1 MSSLAMSSPAIAAET
16 QTAARREIGSG
27 RARISWGAVIAGVVV
42 ALATAALLG
51 LIGVA
56 LGVSGIQPGAAAT
69 GIGTGV
75 WAVISTAVAMAL
87 GGYIAARL
95 CGTYSHLDSELHGLT
110 VWALTF
116 LVGAVLLAQAVS
128 GAIGLAVQGA
138 GAAAGGALSGTG
150 ALASGLT
157 QQISPQA
164 LINQLQDSLTT
175 GGDPTQMTKEQVS
188 NEIAMLVGRRVYTG
202 SLSDQDRDRLN
213 LLVATEAGISKDQ
226 AARRIAGLEQEAQT
240 FQTQATQRLQDAADA
255 ATRAASIGSRAL
267 SAGLILG
274 LATALIGAWFG
285 TRHAQVLAP
294 AYRGDAPAT
303 VDYAFAGQ
311 HPRPVQERVII
322 HGDAAQR
329 IVQRLQGLTFP
340 ANKRDL
346 LGVARA
352 GNFEPGLASAFEHI
366 PDRQY
371 YDINDVLTA
380 LGMAP

>member
-1 MSSLAMSSPAIAAET
+1 MSSLAMSSPAIAAEAPAT
-16 QTAARREIGSG
+16 ARRDAGFG

-42 ALATAALLG
+42 ALASGTLLG

-56 LGVSGIQPGAAAT
+56 LGISGVQPGAAAT

-75 WAVISTAVAMAL
+75 WAVISTVVAMAL

-110 VWALTF
+110 VWALT
-116 LVGAVLLAQAVS
+116 LLLGVALLAELVS
-128 GAIGLAVQGA
+128 GVIGVAVEGA
-138 GAAAGGALSGTG
+138 GAATGGALSGAG
-150 ALASGLT
+150 GLASGIT

-164 LINQLQDSLTT
+164 MIGQLEDSLTS
-175 GGDPTQMTKEQVS
+175 GGDPTQMTKEGVR

-202 SLSDQDRDRLN
+202 SLSDRDRDRLA
-213 LLVATEAGISKDQ
+213 LLVSTETGISKD
-226 AARRIAGLEQEAQT
+226 AAAQRIAGLEQRAQE
-240 FQTQATQRLQDAADA
+240 FQTQAQQRLQDATAA
-255 ATRAASIGSRAL
+255 ATRAAAVGTRAL

-294 AYRGDAPAT
+294 AYRGDTPTT
-303 VDYAFAGQ
+303 VDYAYAGQ
-311 HPRPVQERVII
+311 HPRPAQERVII
-322 HGDAAQR
+322 HGDATQR
-329 IVQRLQGLTFP
+329 IIQHLHGLTFP
-340 ANKRDL
+340 ASKRDL
-346 LGVARA
+346 LGAA
-352 GNFEPGLASAFEHI
+352 KTGNFEPGLAAAFEHI

-380 LGMAP
+380 LGMAS

>member
-1 MSSLAMSSPAIAAET
+1 MSSLAMSSPAMAAET
-16 QTAARREIGSG
+16 QAAVRRDGGLS

-42 ALATAALLG
+42 ALATAMLLG

-56 LGVSGIQPGAAAT
+56 LGVSGIQPSAAAT
-69 GIGTGV
+69 GIGTGL
-75 WAVISTAVAMAL
+75 WAVISTVVAMAL

-110 VWALTF
+110 VWALTL
-116 LVGAVLLAQAVS
+116 LVGAVLLAQAV
-128 GAIGLAVQGA
+128 GGIIGIAVQGA

-150 ALASGLT
+150 ALASGLA
-157 QQISPQA
+157 QQMSPQA
-164 LINQLQDSLTT
+164 LIDQLQESLTT
-175 GGDPTQMTKEQVS
+175 GGDPTQMTKEQVR

-202 SLSDQDRDRLN
+202 SLSGLDRDRLN

-226 AARRIAGLEQEAQT
+226 ASRRIAGLEREAQA

-294 AYRGDAPAT
+294 AYRTDGPT

-322 HGDAAQR
+322 HGDAGQR
-329 IVQRLQGLTFP
+329 IVQHLQGLAFP
-340 ANKRDL
+340 ASKRDI
-346 LGVARA
+346 LGVAKG
-352 GNFEPGLASAFEHI
+352 GNFEPGVTSAFEHI

-371 YDINDVLTA
+371 YDLNDVLTA

>member
-16 QTAARREIGSG
+16 PVAARRDGG
-27 RARISWGAVIAGVVV
+27 VARARISWGAVIAGVVV
-42 ALATAALLG
+42 ALASGTLLG

-75 WAVISTAVAMAL
+75 WAVISTVVAMGL

-110 VWALTF
+110 VWALT
-116 LVGAVLLAQAVS
+116 LLLGVALLAELVS
-128 GAIGLAVQGA
+128 GVIGVAVEGA
-138 GAAAGGALSGTG
+138 GAATGGALSGAG
-150 ALASGLT
+150 GLASGIT
-157 QQISPQA
+157 QQISPQVM
-164 LINQLQDSLTT
+164 INQLEDSLTS
-175 GGDPTQMTKEQVS
+175 GGDPTQMTKDEVG

-202 SLSDQDRDRLN
+202 SLSDPDRDRLA
-213 LLVATEAGISKDQ
+213 LLVSTEAGISKDA
-226 AARRIAGLEQEAQT
+226 AARRIAGLEQRAQT
-240 FQTQATQRLQDAADA
+240 FQTQAQQRLQDAADV
-255 ATRAASIGSRAL
+255 ATRAAALGTRAL

-294 AYRGDAPAT
+294 AYRGEAPPT

-322 HGDAAQR
+322 HGDAGQR
-329 IVQRLQGLTFP
+329 IVQHLQGMTFP
-340 ANKRDL
+340 VSKRDL
-346 LGVARA
+346 LGIAKAR
-352 GNFEPGLASAFEHI
+352 NFEPGLASTIEHI

-371 YDINDVLTA
+371 YDVNDVLRA
-380 LGMAP
+380 LGLAP

>member
-16 QTAARREIGSG
+16 SAAARRDVGFG

-42 ALATAALLG
+42 ALATGALLG

-56 LGVSGIQPGAAAT
+56 LGVSSIQPSAAAT
-69 GIGTGV
+69 GIGSGV
-75 WAVISTAVAMAL
+75 WAVISTAIAMAL

-116 LVGAVLLAQAVS
+116 LVGAVLLAQIVS

-150 ALASGLT
+150 ALASGLA
-157 QQISPQA
+157 QQMSPQA
-164 LINQLQDSLTT
+164 LIDQLQDSLTT
-175 GGDPTQMTKEQVS
+175 GGDPTQMTKEQVR

-202 SLSDQDRDRLN
+202 SLSDQDRDRLD

-226 AARRIAGLEQEAQT
+226 AARRIAGLEQQAQS

-285 TRHAQVLAP
+285 TRHAAVLAP
-294 AYRGDAPAT
+294 AYRPEALPTFDH
-303 VDYAFAGQ
+303 AFAGQ
-311 HPRPVQERVII
+311 HPRPAQERVII
-322 HGDAAQR
+322 HGDAGQR
-329 IVQRLQGLTFP
+329 IVQHLQGLTFP
-340 ANKRDL
+340 VSKRDL
-346 LGVARA
+346 LGVAKAR
-352 GNFEPGLASAFEHI
+352 NFEPGLASAVEHM

-371 YDINDVLTA
+371 YDVNDVLTS
-380 LGMAP
+380 LGLAP

>member
-16 QTAARREIGSG
+16 PTAARRDVGFG

-56 LGVSGIQPGAAAT
+56 LGISGLRPGAAAT
-69 GIGTGV
+69 GIGTGI

-110 VWALTF
+110 VWALTL
-116 LVGAVLLAQAVS
+116 LVGATLLAQGIS
-128 GAIGLAVQGA
+128 GAIGIVAQG
-138 GAAAGGALSGTG
+138 AGGALSGTG

-164 LINQLQDSLTT
+164 LINQLDEGLTT
-175 GGDPTQMTKEQVS
+175 GGDPTQMTKDQVR

-202 SLSDQDRDRLN
+202 SLSDPDRNRLA
-213 LLVATEAGISKDQ
+213 LLVSTEGGISQDQ
-226 AARRIAGLEQEAQT
+226 AARRIAGFEQEAQT
-240 FQTQATQRLQDAADA
+240 FQTQAQQRLQDAADA
-255 ATRAASIGSRAL
+255 ATRAAAVVTRAL
-267 SAGLILG
+267 SAGLLLG

-294 AYRGDAPAT
+294 AYRGDAPTT

>member
-16 QTAARREIGSG
+16 QTAARRDGG
-27 RARISWGAVIAGVVV
+27 VARARISWGAVIAGVVV
-42 ALATAALLG
+42 ALASGTLLG

-56 LGVSGIQPGAAAT
+56 LGISGVQPGAAAT
-69 GIGTGV
+69 GIGTGI

-110 VWALTF
+110 VWALT
-116 LVGAVLLAQAVS
+116 LLLGVALLAELVS
-128 GAIGLAVQGA
+128 GVIGVAVEGA
-138 GAAAGGALSGTG
+138 GAATGGALSGAG
-150 ALASGLT
+150 GLASGIT
-157 QQISPQA
+157 QQISPQVM
-164 LINQLQDSLTT
+164 INQLEDSLTS
-175 GGDPTQMTKEQVS
+175 GGDPTQMTKEGVR

-202 SLSDQDRDRLN
+202 SLSDQDRDRLA
-213 LLVATEAGISKDQ
+213 LLVSTEAGISKDT
-226 AARRIAGLEQEAQT
+226 AARRIAGLEQRAQS
-240 FQTQATQRLQDAADA
+240 FQTQAQQRLQDATDA
-255 ATRAASIGSRAL
+255 ATRVAAVGTRAL

-294 AYRGDAPAT
+294 AYRGDAPTA

-322 HGDAAQR
+322 HGDAPQR
-329 IVQRLQGLTFP
+329 IIQRLQGLNFP
-340 ANKRDL
+340 ATKRDL
-346 LGVARA
+346 LGVAKG

-371 YDINDVLTA
+371 YDVNDVLTA